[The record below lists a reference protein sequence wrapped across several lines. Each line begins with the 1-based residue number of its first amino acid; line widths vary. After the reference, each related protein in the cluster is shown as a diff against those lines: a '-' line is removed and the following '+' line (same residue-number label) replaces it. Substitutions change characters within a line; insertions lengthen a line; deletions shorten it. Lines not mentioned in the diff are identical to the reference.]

1 MTSTL
6 TDPDNAELH
15 VFLSAG
21 IKQKACTGGG
31 GPRQVRKVVLDSD
44 GSDNE
49 VIGGDSQEGKT
60 TDVDDLT
67 VEPMENESTDED
79 LEDVE
84 ARYASTK
91 ALGDADRKVC
101 DQYQCFY
108 FMSRG

>member
-21 IKQKACTGGG
+21 IKQKACTTGG
-31 GPRQVRKVVLDSD
+31 GPRQVQKVVLDSD
-44 GSDNE
+44 GSDNK

-79 LEDVE
+79 SEDVE